1 VEVVVPVLLLL
12 MVQLLQVEA
21 VVVLLELF
29 LVLVA
34 QVLLF
39 SNGIKKCQSLHR
51 LAQHQF
57 VHTVL

>member
-1 VEVVVPVLLLL
+1 
-12 MVQLLQVEA
+12 VEA